1 MFADPA
7 TWYRGSA
14 ESMATENYQD
24 LQAAIRDPG
33 TVIGMLGQ
41 YRAGIA
47 LDHLHDREDR
57 EVGRK
62 GACSML

>member
-1 MFADPA
+1 
-7 TWYRGSA
+7 
-14 ESMATENYQD
+14 MATENYQD

-33 TVIGMLGQ
+33 TVIGMLSH

-62 GACSML
+62 GACSTLYGR